1 MQYGASPQASL
12 SANWGTKELV
22 PHIKIS
28 LEESTFLMTGVDST
42 YIHEKKERNPEA
54 SFSSRKAACSKMS
67 DRRGQAW
74 NLLGGIVAGVSDI
87 ESYNP
92 QLVVGTGAWRSQKMS
107 LVLPEWSRIGGLD
120 VMIELQSVKFI
131 VE

>member
-1 MQYGASPQASL
+1 MQHGASPQASI

-28 LEESTFLMTGVDST
+28 LEESTFLMTGVDRT
-42 YIHEKKERNPEA
+42 YTEKEKKEMQ
-54 SFSSRKAACSKMS
+54 SKLFVAEGCLLQ
-67 DRRGQAW
+67 DVGQMGTSVESA
-74 NLLGGIVAGVSDI
+74 GRIVAGVSDI

-92 QLVVGTGAWRSQKMS
+92 QLVVSTGAWRSQKMS
-107 LVLPEWSRIGGLD
+107 LVLPGRSRIGGLD
-120 VMIELQSVKFI
+120 VMIELQSGKSI